1 MLHSEIFNLLYYGKG
16 GFTWE
21 CVYSMPI
28 FLRRFYIKKI
38 NETIT
43 AENAA
48 NEKSRKSISKKTD
61 SLGITPTRK

>member
-1 MLHSEIFNLLYYGKG
+1 
-16 GFTWE
+16 
-21 CVYSMPI
+21 MPI

-38 NETIT
+38 NETIA